1 VQLLFLDI
9 ETRGS
14 VPVTVHGLYRH
25 AEDPD
30 LRLLC
35 VSYALGDAPVK
46 TWRCAFYQ
54 GDPARGEPI
63 PFDLLAA
70 LIDTGVMLVAWNA
83 GYERVVLNAVLLH
96 HYDARF
102 VHLPVERFIC
112 AAAWAAAHNLP
123 RSLEDCSK
131 ALLPENRRKTD
142 AGKVAKFMWS
152 TEAPLLPEHEEAF
165 EVGQVAYCERDVDAM
180 RWIWEC
186 LTEPTAEFL
195 ADYHASERINDT
207 GMLFDEELID
217 AAIRL
222 APRVDL
228 EVRQE
233 LDEITGGQVKPRG
246 PSFLKWLQ
254 RELPEEIVSM
264 LTVQKKRRQG
274 LRWFT
279 EERLS
284 TDKGV
289 RARILEELEDWE
301 NVQDIRDAMACYD
314 EANKAA
320 VKKYDAA
327 KDRITADGLIK
338 GAYILNGAS
347 TGRFSSTG
355 IQMHNLLR
363 ATAKDPELLIHQLKV
378 TPYAVLPTVLSRAP
392 YVTEREPKGI
402 TVNRGLSLSIR
413 PGIMADEGNC
423 LTWCD
428 LSAIE
433 ARVLPWLANDP
444 EAEEILDLFR
454 AGEDVYI
461 HEAAGIYRV
470 SVARLE
476 EGVKAKDKV
485 AEDMRQAGKVAILA
499 LGFGGANGALGA
511 MARNYGLTLDD
522 ATQTFIVQAWRRKN
536 AWAPRFWKKL
546 MAAAEAAI
554 ETPGTPFDAGRVSYI
569 FDKRTLGGCLY
580 CFLPSGRFIAYPEA
594 HFAEIERYKR
604 KYRAVV
610 YRHPVYGWSVLATTI
625 AAENITQAE
634 AASVLRGAIR
644 GCLAEDLQVV
654 GHTHDEILV
663 EEREEDIDQ
672 AAKDLQRIMTTVP
685 DWAHGL
691 PLAASA
697 EIGFRYKVRAE

>member
-1 VQLLFLDI
+1 MQLLFLDI

-46 TWRCAFYQ
+46 TWRCAFYE
-54 GDPARGEPI
+54 GDPAKSEPM
-63 PFDLLAA
+63 PTDLFQA
-70 LIDTGVMLVAWNA
+70 LTDPDVMLVAWNA
-83 GYERVVLNAVLLH
+83 GYERVVLNAVMHLYPRH
-96 HYDARF
+96 PFY
-102 VHLPVERFIC
+102 LPVERFIC

-123 RSLEDCSK
+123 RSLEDCS
-131 ALLPENRRKTD
+131 AVLLDEGKRKYA

-152 TEAPLLPEHEEAF
+152 TEVPLLPEHEEAF
-165 EVGQVAYCERDVDAM
+165 EVGQVEYCARDVDAM
-180 RWIWEC
+180 RDIWAC
-186 LTEPTAEFL
+186 LLDPTDEFL

-207 GMLFDEELID
+207 GMLFDEDLID

-228 EVRQE
+228 EVKQE
-233 LDEITGGQVKPRG
+233 LERVTGGQVKPRG
-246 PSFLKWLQ
+246 PSFLRWLQ
-254 RELPEEIVSM
+254 AELPAEVVSM
-264 LTVQKKRRQG
+264 LTVMKKRRTG
-274 LRWFT
+274 LRWWS
-279 EERLS
+279 EPRLS
-284 TDKGV
+284 ADKGV
-289 RARILEELEDWE
+289 RARILEELDEWE
-301 NVQDIRDAMACYD
+301 GVQDIRDAMELYD

-320 VKKYDAA
+320 VHKYQAA
-327 KDRITADGLIK
+327 KKRITSDGLIK

-363 ATAKDPELLIHQLKV
+363 ATAKDPELLIHTLKT
-378 TPYAVLPTVLSRAP
+378 TPFAVLPTVLSRAP
-392 YVTEREPKGI
+392 YRTDREPQGI
-402 TVNRGLSLSIR
+402 TVNRALSLSIR

-423 LTWCD
+423 LAWCD

-433 ARVLPWLANDP
+433 ARVLPWLAEDP
-444 EAEEILDLFR
+444 AAEELLDLFR

-461 HEAAGIYRV
+461 HEAAGIF
-470 SVARLE
+470 STSATELKARI
-476 EGVKAKDKV
+476 KAKDKV

-499 LGFGGANGALGA
+499 LGFGGANGALGS
-511 MARNYGLTLDD
+511 MARNYGLVLDD

-546 MAAAEAAI
+546 MAAIEAAI
-554 ETPGTPFDAGRVSYI
+554 ENPGVSFDAGRVSYI

-594 HFAEIERYKR
+594 RFAEVERYNR
-604 KYRAVV
+604 KYRAVI
-610 YRHPVYGWSVLATTI
+610 YRHPVYGVSVLATTI

-644 GCLAEDLQVV
+644 GALQADLQVV

-672 AAKDLQRIMTTVP
+672 AARDLQRIMTTVP
-685 DWAHGL
+685 DWAPGL

-697 EIGFRYKVRAE
+697 EVGFRYKVIAE